1 MKTLDNTLE
10 TGNRSRVRSLLAIA
24 GVVTAIIGSLV
35 FLHDFYGSTR
45 IGASVPSVMAASKVI
60 NADLLLQATSTV
72 WSIK

>member
-10 TGNRSRVRSLLAIA
+10 TGNRSRVRSLLAIV

-35 FLHDFYGSTR
+35 FLHDVYGNAR
-45 IGASVPSVMAASKVI
+45 IAANVPNVMAASKVI
-60 NADLLLQATSTV
+60 NGDLLLQATSTI